1 MSVQATSV
9 TPAQAPDA
17 GSRNE
22 GLARHRNAVAGY
34 AFLAP
39 FLLFYAVFL
48 LYPFALGLWMSLHDW
63 EIVGDFREY
72 IGLLNYAELWD
83 DPYFW
88 EALKRTLQFA
98 AMTAPAATLLGLVL
112 ALALQKP
119 LRIYAA
125 LRAVFFASNI
135 FSVTVVTLVWAMVL
149 NPDRGLIANG
159 LRAVGLQPIAFLA
172 DKDWAMPALMVTSLW
187 WTAGLPMALFLAGL
201 QQIPPEV
208 YEAARLD
215 KASRWAVLRHI
226 TLPALARTT
235 LLVVVLQTVMHLQ
248 VFGQPLLMTRGGP
261 ANSTRP
267 LVQLIYETSFRDWRS
282 GYASAISTVLFVLMF
297 GVALLQFRLSRQEG
311 E

>member
-1 MSVQATSV
+1 MTVTSVQPTV
-9 TPAQAPDA
+9 EAP
-17 GSRNE
+17 GFLTRY
-22 GLARHRNAVAGY
+22 RNAVAGY

-39 FLLFYAVFL
+39 YLAFYAIFV

-63 EIVGDFREY
+63 EIVGDYREF

-98 AMTAPAATLLGLVL
+98 AITAPLATAFGL
-112 ALALQKP
+112 ALALALNRP
-119 LRIYAA
+119 LRVYGA

-149 NPDRGLIANG
+149 NPDRGLVANG
-159 LRAVGLQPIAFLA
+159 LRAVGLEPIAFLA
-172 DKDWAMPALMVTSLW
+172 DKDWAMPALVVTTLW
-187 WTAGLPMALFLAGL
+187 WTAGMPMALFLAGL

-215 KASRWAVLRHI
+215 NASRWAVLRRI
-226 TLPALARTT
+226 TLPALSRTM
-235 LLVVVLQTVMHLQ
+235 LLVVVLQTAMHLQ

-282 GYASAISTVLFVLMF
+282 GYASTVSMVLFVLMF
-297 GVALLQFRLSRQEG
+297 AVALMQLCLSQQGRD
-311 E
+311 

>member
-1 MSVQATSV
+1 MSGETLTV
-9 TPAQAPDA
+9 TPDA
-17 GSRNE
+17 GASR
-22 GLARHRNAVAGY
+22 GWLARYRNATSGY

-39 FLLFYAVFL
+39 FLAFYVIFL
-48 LYPFALGLWMSLHDW
+48 LYPFGLGLWMSLHDW
-63 EIVGDFREY
+63 EIVGDYREF
-72 IGLLNYAELWD
+72 IGFLNYAELWE

-88 EALKRTLQFA
+88 EAFKRTLQFA
-98 AMTAPAATLLGLVL
+98 AMTAPASTVLGLGL
-112 ALALQKP
+112 ALALNRP
-119 LRIYAA
+119 LRLYGA

-159 LRAVGLQPIAFLA
+159 LRAVGLEPIAFLS
-172 DKDWAMPALMVTSLW
+172 DKDWAMPALMVTTLW
-187 WTAGLPMALFLAGL
+187 WTAGFPMALFLAGL

-215 KASRWAVLRHI
+215 NASRWSVLRRI

-235 LLVVVLQTVMHLQ
+235 LLVVVLQTAMHLQ

-282 GYASAISTVLFVLMF
+282 GYASAVSVVLFALMF
-297 GVALLQFRLSRQEG
+297 CVALLQFRLSRQEKD
-311 E
+311 

>member
-1 MSVQATSV
+1 MMTV
-9 TPAQAPDA
+9 TRDQDTDLSRGWLTRYRDA
-17 GSRNE
+17 
-22 GLARHRNAVAGY
+22 AAGY

-39 FLLFYAVFL
+39 FLVFYALFL
-48 LYPFALGLWMSLHDW
+48 VYPFGLGLWMSLHDW
-63 EIVGDFREY
+63 EIVGNYREY
-72 IGLLNYAELWD
+72 IGWLNYEELWD

-88 EALKRTLQFA
+88 DALKRTLQFA
-98 AMTAPAATLLGLVL
+98 AMTAPASTVLGL
-112 ALALQKP
+112 ALALGLNRP
-119 LRIYAA
+119 LRLYGA

-135 FSVTVVTLVWAMVL
+135 FSVTVVTLVWSMVL

-159 LRAVGLQPIAFLA
+159 LRALGLEPIAFLS
-172 DKDWAMPALMVTSLW
+172 DQDWAMPALMVTTLW
-187 WTAGLPMALFLAGL
+187 WTAGFPMALFLAGL

-215 KASRWAVLRHI
+215 NASRWAVLRRI

-235 LLVVVLQTVMHLQ
+235 LLVVVLQTAMHLQ

-282 GYASAISTVLFVLMF
+282 GYASAVSMVLFALMF
-297 GVALLQFRLSRQEG
+297 CVALLQFRLSRQEK

>member
-1 MSVQATSV
+1 MTV
-9 TPAQAPDA
+9 TRDQAP
-17 GSRNE
+17 GSR
-22 GLARHRNAVAGY
+22 RFRDAVAGY

-39 FLLFYAVFL
+39 FLGVYAVFL
-48 LYPFALGLWMSLHDW
+48 LYPFGLGLWMSLHDW
-63 EIVGDFREY
+63 EIVGGYREY
-72 IGLLNYAELWD
+72 IGWLNYEELWD

-98 AMTAPAATLLGLVL
+98 AMAVPTSTVLGL
-112 ALALQKP
+112 ALALGLNRP
-119 LRIYAA
+119 LRVHGV
-125 LRAVFFASNI
+125 LRAIFFASSI
-135 FSVTVVTLVWAMVL
+135 FSVTVVTLVWTMVL

-159 LRAVGLQPIAFLA
+159 LRAVGMEPIAFLT
-172 DKDWAMPALMVTSLW
+172 DQEWAMPALVVTTLW
-187 WTAGLPMALFLAGL
+187 WTAGFPMALFLAGL

-215 KASRWAVLRHI
+215 NASRWAVLRHI

-261 ANSTRP
+261 SNSTRP
-267 LVQLIYETSFRDWRS
+267 LVQLIYETGFREWRS
-282 GYASAISTVLFVLMF
+282 GYASSISLVLFVLMF
-297 GVALLQFRLSRQEG
+297 CVALLQLRLSRQE

>member
-1 MSVQATSV
+1 MTVTSVQ
-9 TPAQAPDA
+9 DA
-17 GSRNE
+17 GSRPH
-22 GLARHRNAVAGY
+22 GLARYRDALSGY

-39 FLLFYAVFL
+39 FLAFYAVFL
-48 LYPFALGLWMSLHDW
+48 LYPFGLGLWMSLHDW
-63 EIVGDFREY
+63 EIVGDYREF
-72 IGLLNYAELWD
+72 IGLLNYQELWD

-98 AMTAPAATLLGLVL
+98 AITAPAATVLGLVL
-112 ALALQKP
+112 ALALNGP
-119 LRIYAA
+119 LRLHGA

-135 FSVTVVTLVWAMVL
+135 FSVTVVTLVWSMVL

-159 LRAVGLQPIAFLA
+159 MRAVGLEPIAFLA
-172 DKDWAMPALMVTSLW
+172 DQDWAMPALVVTTLW
-187 WTAGLPMALFLAGL
+187 WVAGFPMALFLAGL

-215 KASRWAVLRHI
+215 NASRWAVLRRI

-282 GYASAISTVLFVLMF
+282 GYASTVSVVLFVMMF
-297 GVALLQFRLSRQEG
+297 CVALLQFRLSRQEG
-311 E
+311 D

>member
-1 MSVQATSV
+1 MSWLTRYR
-9 TPAQAPDA
+9 DA
-17 GSRNE
+17 IS
-22 GLARHRNAVAGY
+22 GY

-39 FLLFYAVFL
+39 FLGFYAVFL
-48 LYPFALGLWMSLHDW
+48 IYPFGLGLWMSLHDW
-63 EIVGDFREY
+63 EIVGNYRQY
-72 IGLLNYAELWD
+72 IGGLNYQELWE

-98 AMTAPAATLLGLVL
+98 AMTAPAATLLGLTL
-112 ALALQKP
+112 ALALNRP
-119 LRIYAA
+119 LRIYGA
-125 LRAVFFASNI
+125 LRAIFFASSI
-135 FSVTVVTLVWAMVL
+135 FSVTVVTLVWSMVL

-159 LRAVGLQPIAFLA
+159 LRTVGLEPIAFLA

-187 WTAGLPMALFLAGL
+187 WCAGFPMALFLAGL

-215 KASRWAVLRHI
+215 NASRWTVLRHI

-235 LLVVVLQTVMHLQ
+235 LLVVVLQTIMHLQ

-282 GYASAISTVLFVLMF
+282 GYASAVSMVLFALMF